1 MLNVVNARGKNKA
14 PRTKRGA
21 EEGYSFHTVV
31 KINPEGGTTAKRR
44 QRDELCA
51 WLESGIPGGT
61 VFPPFGSKEATPAA
75 QGKPLENTGG
85 GKIIST
91 LGTKLKKTV

>member
-1 MLNVVNARGKNKA
+1 MLGAKIKHQE
-14 PRTKRGA
+14 PREGQKRDTV
-21 EEGYSFHTVV
+21 FHTVV

-75 QGKPLENTGG
+75 QGKPQENTGG